1 MHTIPSLLY
10 HSPSIRYND
19 TKKSFL
25 TSHEVEERSG
35 YTYVA
40 DELTTSIEA
49 SLLSA
54 SYRECAPF
62 IWEASS
68 DIFLLFKKLSISSSA
83 CTITCWIKQPAL

>member
-10 HSPSIRYND
+10 HSASIRYND
-19 TKKSFL
+19 TKNLSLPL
-25 TSHEVEERSG
+25 TRLGKDLDKPMCQTRV
-35 YTYVA
+35 TA
-40 DELTTSIEA
+40 SIEA